1 MEKRCGNCGE
11 GFPCNPEGAKKSVR
25 GTRWPSYATGRNDFR
40 VGGCNDCWCNEF
52 RLDEAQ
58 LARLGQQFEDCLCPA
73 CLTTLTRNGL
83 NG

>member
-11 GFPCNPEGAKKSVR
+11 GFPCNPEGAKKSV
-25 GTRWPSYATGRNDFR
+25 SADFR

-58 LARLGQQFEDCLCPA
+58 LARLGQQFEDCLCPT

>member
-11 GFPCNPEGAKKSVR
+11 GFPCKPGA
-25 GTRWPSYATGRNDFR
+25 
-40 VGGCNDCWCNEF
+40 CWCNEF

-58 LARLGQQFEDCLCPA
+58 LTRLGQQFEDCLCPA
-73 CLTTLTRNGL
+73 CLTALALRSL